1 MSIHQVSVAYQA
13 DQDRLLLRVR
23 TREEQLFELW
33 LTRRLMVRLWQPLQA
48 TATALAVGS
57 VSSSA
62 TVMPEA
68 REMMTQTMRERSN
81 RAADF
86 RSPFEETARERP
98 LGEEPMLVAAIDIKR
113 LPDRQVEV
121 VWRDSAQRQLSMNL
135 SPDLLNNLLTLLE
148 KALQKSEWGVTPA
161 APAPAAS
168 ASAAPTTAPPR
179 VLN

>member
-23 TREEQLFELW
+23 TRDDQLFEIW
-33 LTRRLMVRLWQPLQA
+33 LTRRLMLRLWQPLQA
-48 TATALAVGS
+48 TAAALAVGR

-62 TVMPEA
+62 TVLPEA
-68 REMMTQTMRERSN
+68 REMMAQTMRERSTQ
-81 RAADF
+81 AADF

-113 LPDRQVEV
+113 QPDRQVDV
-121 VWRDSAQRQLSMNL
+121 VWRDAANRQLSMNL
-135 SPDLLNNLLTLLE
+135 NPDLLNNLLTLLE
-148 KALQKSEWGVTPA
+148 KALQKSEWGVVPETREPA
-161 APAPAAS
+161 ATTPS
-168 ASAAPTTAPPR
+168 AAPPR

>member
-1 MSIHQVSVAYQA
+1 MAYQA

-23 TREEQLFELW
+23 TRNDQLFELW
-33 LTRRLMVRLWQPLQA
+33 LTRRLMVRLWQPLQS
-48 TATALAVGS
+48 TAGAVAIGS

-62 TVMPEA
+62 TVLPEA

-81 RAADF
+81 QSADF

-113 LPDRQVEV
+113 QPDRQVEV
-121 VWRDSAQRQLSMNL
+121 VWRDAAQRQLSMNL

-148 KALQKSEWGVTPA
+148 KALQKSEWGVVPA
-161 APAPAAS
+161 APAPAA
-168 ASAAPTTAPPR
+168 AATPGTAPPR

>member
-1 MSIHQVSVAYQA
+1 MSIHQVSAAYQA

-23 TREEQLFELW
+23 TRGEQLFELW

-62 TVMPEA
+62 TVLPEA
-68 REMMTQTMRERSN
+68 REMMTQTLRERSN
-81 RAADF
+81 QSADF
-86 RSPFEETARERP
+86 RSPFEETVRERP

-113 LPDRQVEV
+113 QPDRQVEV

-148 KALQKSEWGVTPA
+148 KALQKSEWGVVPA
-161 APAPAAS
+161 A
-168 ASAAPTTAPPR
+168 AAPVATAAPSAAPPR